1 MTCCVLAVGGRCL
14 LSRSA
19 CDNPVV
25 RCPVVVGRDEELAA
39 LAEMFGRAAYG
50 RGACVVVIGEAGAG
64 KTRLVTEAATVA
76 RGRGQ
81 VVLAGRSTPTDRVSP
96 LRPLGEALLDG
107 LRDRRLPD
115 DPVLAPYLPALG
127 PLVPHWAAGPAFP
140 AVPPAPVVLAEALL
154 RVARWLSA
162 GRGAVVM
169 LEDMHWADRETLAVL
184 EYLADHVTGFPVA
197 VVLTARSDE
206 PAMPGLGSV
215 LARATLRLHLAPL
228 ADSEVAAMAAA
239 CLGVDTAPEAI
250 LAGLRRNA
258 AGLPL
263 LVEDL
268 VGVAGKP
275 GPLRYAEIISRR
287 LAGLGAAARGTVEA
301 AAVLG
306 TEVDPGLLGQVS
318 GLAPSAAA
326 DAVTAARA
334 SGLLTPVDG
343 RLAFR
348 HALVRELVLAQLDPR
363 DRARLCRRA
372 AETLEASMAGRGAV
386 SEQLGELWIQGGE
399 PRRAAAALHRAG
411 RAARAAGAIAAAEAL
426 VRRALAVAPPD
437 LAGAVRLE
445 LLELLAVAGR
455 IEELSAVGAQAL
467 DDLAHDPDLTAAVH
481 LLLARAAVGAG
492 VPADAG
498 QHLDVVSGLGVLSPR
513 RAAQLRIV
521 RAAAVIAGGSAERLA
536 LSGRLTE
543 QAVTAAEEAGDPELS
558 CEALELLAMSLRP
571 RDLTAAAGVLR
582 RELGAAERAGLV
594 LWRLRALN
602 ELGNVEAL
610 RDARGDRLWRAH
622 ELAVRVGALD
632 TAASSL
638 INLAGL
644 YVGTGAITEAIAAA
658 GQARQLAAALG
669 ATQAV
674 AAATALEASAHGFAG
689 RRAQME
695 HGLRRAVELAPGDA
709 DIAEWA
715 TGGARGLVGL
725 LFEERS
731 EALAAFARGREL
743 GAPIRALDPWYPAL
757 LVLAVQGEA
766 SVSEVEA
773 ELARATAGARF
784 PATWLGYAHAVTLAA
799 AGDPPAA
806 EAAFG
811 KAERA
816 ASRYP
821 LFRAIA
827 LRLAAEAALDHP
839 FGDPVAWLRE
849 AEAAF
854 VSRRLP
860 RIAGAC
866 RGLLARAGA
875 PATRRRGRD
884 DAALAPG
891 LLRLGVTAREAEVLE
906 LVGEHLS
913 NKEIAA
919 RLYLSPRTVEKHVAS
934 LRLKTGA
941 ADRAALGRLARP
953 R

>member
-1 MTCCVLAVGGRCL
+1 MTCCALAMGRRCL

-19 CDNPVV
+19 CNNPVV
-25 RCPVVVGRDEELAA
+25 RCPVVVGRDGELAA
-39 LAEMFGRAAYG
+39 LAEVFGQAASG
-50 RGACVVVIGEAGAG
+50 PGVCVVVTGEAGVG
-64 KTRLVTEAATVA
+64 KTRLVTEAAGQA
-76 RGRGQ
+76 RERGQ
-81 VVLAGRSTPTDRVSP
+81 AVLAGRSTPTDRVSP

-107 LRDRRLPD
+107 LRDRRPPD

-127 PLVPHWAAGPAFP
+127 TLVPHWAAGPAFS
-140 AVPPAPVVLAEALL
+140 AVPPAPVVLAEAML
-154 RVARWLSA
+154 RVLRWLSP
-162 GRGAVVM
+162 GRGAVLV
-169 LEDMHWADRETLAVL
+169 LEDMHWADRETLGVL
-184 EYLADHVTGFPVA
+184 AYLANHVAAFPVA

-206 PAMPGLGSV
+206 PGSSGLGSA
-215 LARATLRLHLAPL
+215 LTRDPLYLHLAPL
-228 ADSEVAAMAAA
+228 ADSQVAAMAAA
-239 CLGVDTAPEAI
+239 CLGVEAAPAAI

-268 VGVAGKP
+268 VGVAGHP
-275 GPLRYAEIISRR
+275 GPLRYAEIISGR
-287 LAGLGAAARGTVEA
+287 LARLDAAARGVVEA

-318 GLAPSAAA
+318 GLAPSAVA
-326 DAVTAARA
+326 DAVTAAGVG
-334 SGLLTPVDG
+334 GLFTPVNG

-363 DRARLCRRA
+363 DRAGLCRRA
-372 AETLEASMAGRGAV
+372 AQTLETSGPSASV
-386 SEQLGELWIQGGE
+386 ISERLGELWIQGGE
-399 PRRAAAALHRAG
+399 PRRAVAVLRRAG

-437 LAGAVRLE
+437 LADAARLE

-455 IEELSAVGAQAL
+455 TGELSVVGAQAL

-492 VPADAG
+492 VPAEAG
-498 QHLDVVSGLGVLSPR
+498 QHLDAVSGLGVLGPR
-513 RAAQLRIV
+513 RIAQVRIV

-536 LSGRLTE
+536 LSGRLAE

-558 CEALELLAMSLRP
+558 CEALELLAMAVRP
-571 RDLTAAAGVLR
+571 WDLTAAARVLR
-582 RELGAAERAGLV
+582 RELVVAERAGLV

-632 TAASSL
+632 IAASSL

-644 YVGTGAITEAIAAA
+644 YVGTGAITEALAAA

-689 RRAQME
+689 RRADME

-725 LFEERS
+725 LFEERA
-731 EALAAFARGREL
+731 EALAAFARARAL

-757 LVLAVQGEA
+757 LVRAVQGEVT
-766 SVSEVEA
+766 VSEVEA

-799 AGDPPAA
+799 AGDAAAA
-806 EAAFG
+806 EAAFS

-849 AEAAF
+849 AEAVF
-854 VSRRLP
+854 VSRRLS
-860 RIAGAC
+860 RIASAC

-884 DAALAPG
+884 DAALAPD
-891 LLRLGVTAREAEVLE
+891 LLRLGVTAREAEVLD
-906 LVGEHLS
+906 LVGERLS
-913 NKEIAA
+913 NKDIAA

-934 LRLKTGA
+934 LLLKTGA
-941 ADRAALGRLARP
+941 ADRAALGRLAGQR
-953 R
+953 

>member
-1 MTCCVLAVGGRCL
+1 M
-14 LSRSA
+14 
-19 CDNPVV
+19 
-25 RCPVVVGRDEELAA
+25 RCPVVVGRDVELAA
-39 LAEMFGRAAYG
+39 LAEIFTRAAGG
-50 RGACVVVIGEAGAG
+50 RGTCVVVTGEAGVG
-64 KTRLVTEAATVA
+64 KTRLLTEATTRA
-76 RGRGQ
+76 RERQ

-107 LRDRRLPD
+107 LRDRSPPD
-115 DPVLAPYLPALG
+115 DPALAPYLPALG
-127 PLVPHWAAGPAFP
+127 TLVPHWAAGPAFP
-140 AVPPAPVVLAEALL
+140 AVPPPPVVLAEAML
-154 RVARWLSA
+154 RVLRWLSP
-162 GRGAVVM
+162 GHGTVLV
-169 LEDMHWADRETLAVL
+169 LEDMHWADRETLTVL
-184 EYLADHVTGFPVA
+184 EYLADHVTAFPVA

-206 PAMPGLGSV
+206 PGTPGLGSA
-215 LARATLRLHLAPL
+215 LTHDALHLHLAPL

-250 LAGLRRNA
+250 LAGLRQNA

-268 VGVAGKP
+268 VGMAGHP
-275 GPLRYAEIISRR
+275 GPLRYAEIISGR
-287 LAGLGAAARGTVEA
+287 LARLDAAARGMVEA

-306 TEVDPGLLGQVS
+306 TEVNPGLLGQLG
-318 GLAPSAAA
+318 GLAPKALS

-334 SGLLTPVDG
+334 SGLLTPVGG

-363 DRARLCRRA
+363 DRPGLCRRA
-372 AETLEASMAGRGAV
+372 AETLEASAAGPGAI
-386 SEQLGELWIQGGE
+386 SERLGELWIQAGE
-399 PRRAAAALHRAG
+399 PRRAAEALHQAG

-437 LAGAVRLE
+437 LAGAARLE

-455 IEELSAVGAQAL
+455 TGELSVVGAQAL
-467 DDLAHDPDLTAAVH
+467 DELAHDLDLTAAVH

-498 QHLDVVSGLGVLSPR
+498 QHLDAVRALGVLGPR
-513 RAAQLRIV
+513 RIAQMRVV
-521 RAAAVIAGGSAERLA
+521 RAAAVIAGGSPERLA
-536 LSGRLTE
+536 LSARLAG
-543 QAVTAAEEAGDPELS
+543 QAVTAAEEAGDAELS
-558 CEALELLAMSLRP
+558 CEALELLAMALRP
-571 RDLTAAAGVLR
+571 RDLTAAADVLR
-582 RELGAAERAGLV
+582 RELAAAERAGLV

-602 ELGNVEAL
+602 ELGTVEAM
-610 RDARGDRLWRAH
+610 RDARGDRLRRAH

-644 YVGTGAITEAIAAA
+644 YVMTDALPEALAAA
-658 GQARQLAAALG
+658 GQARQLAAPLG

-674 AAATALEASAHGFAG
+674 AAATALEAVAHGLAG
-689 RRAQME
+689 RRAEME

-709 DIAEWA
+709 DIAAYA
-715 TGGARGLVGL
+715 TGGARGLVAL
-725 LFEERS
+725 LFEERA
-731 EALAAFARGREL
+731 EALAAFARAHAL
-743 GAPIRALDPWYPAL
+743 GAPIRAADPWHPAL
-757 LVLAVQGEA
+757 LVRAVQGDA
-766 SVSEVEA
+766 TVSEVDA
-773 ELARATAGARF
+773 ELARATVGARF
-784 PATWLGYAHAVTLAA
+784 PATWLGYARAVTLAA
-799 AGDPPAA
+799 GDPRAS
-806 EAAFG
+806 EAAFRE
-811 KAERA
+811 AEHA
-816 ASRYP
+816 ASQYP

-827 LRLAAEAALDHP
+827 LRLAAEAALEHP

-854 VSRRLP
+854 VARRLP
-860 RIAGAC
+860 RIASAC

-884 DAALAPG
+884 DAALAPD

-913 NKEIAA
+913 NKDIAA

-934 LRLKTGA
+934 LLLKTGTA
-941 ADRAALGRLARP
+941 GRAALGRLARQ

>member
-1 MTCCVLAVGGRCL
+1 MACCPLAMGRRCL

-25 RCPVVVGRDEELAA
+25 RCPVVVGRVGELAA
-39 LAEMFGRAAYG
+39 LAEVFGQAASG
-50 RGACVVVIGEAGAG
+50 PGVCVVVTGEAGVG
-64 KTRLVTEAATVA
+64 KTRLVSEAAGQA
-76 RGRGQ
+76 RERGQ
-81 VVLAGRSTPTDRVSP
+81 AVLAGRSTPTDRVSP

-107 LRDRRLPD
+107 LRDRRPPD

-127 PLVPHWAAGPAFP
+127 TLVPHWAAGPAFP
-140 AVPPAPVVLAEALL
+140 AVPPAPVVLAEAML
-154 RVARWLSA
+154 RVLRWLSS
-162 GRGAVVM
+162 GRGAILV
-169 LEDMHWADRETLAVL
+169 LEDMHWADRETLGVL
-184 EYLADHVTGFPVA
+184 AYLADHVAAFPVA
-197 VVLTARSDE
+197 VVLTVRSDE
-206 PAMPGLGSV
+206 PGSSGLGSA
-215 LARATLRLHLAPL
+215 LTRDPLYLHLGPL
-228 ADSEVAAMAAA
+228 ADSQVAAMAAA
-239 CLGVDTAPEAI
+239 CLGVEAAPETI

-268 VGVAGKP
+268 VGVAGRP
-275 GPLRYAEIISRR
+275 GPVRYAEIISGR
-287 LAGLGAAARGTVEA
+287 LAGLGAAARGVVEA

-306 TEVDPGLLGQVS
+306 TEADPGLLGQVS
-318 GLAPSAAA
+318 GLAPS

-334 SGLLTPVDG
+334 GGLLTPVNG

-348 HALVRELVLAQLDPR
+348 HALVRELVLAQLDPG
-363 DRARLCRRA
+363 DRAVLCRRA
-372 AETLEASMAGRGAV
+372 AQTLEASGPGASV
-386 SEQLGELWIQGGE
+386 ISERLGELWIQGGE
-399 PRRAAAALHRAG
+399 PRRAVAVLRRAG
-411 RAARAAGAIAAAEAL
+411 RAARAAGAIGAAEAL

-437 LAGAVRLE
+437 LAGAARLE

-455 IEELSAVGAQAL
+455 TGELSVVGAQAL

-481 LLLARAAVGAG
+481 LLMARAAVGAG
-492 VPADAG
+492 IPAEAG
-498 QHLDVVSGLGVLSPR
+498 QHLDAVSGLGVLGPR
-513 RAAQLRIV
+513 RIAQVRVV
-521 RAAAVIAGGSAERLA
+521 RAAAVIAGSSAERLA
-536 LSGRLTE
+536 LSGRLAE

-558 CEALELLAMSLRP
+558 CEALELLAMALRP
-571 RDLTAAAGVLR
+571 WNLTAAVRVLR
-582 RELGAAERAGLV
+582 RELAAAERAGLV

-644 YVGTGAITEAIAAA
+644 YVGTGAITEALAAA

-689 RRAQME
+689 RRADME

-725 LFEERS
+725 LFEERA
-731 EALAAFARGREL
+731 EALAAFTRAREL

-757 LVLAVQGEA
+757 LVRAVQGEVT
-766 SVSEVEA
+766 VSEVEA

-799 AGDPPAA
+799 AGDAAAA
-806 EAAFG
+806 EAVFG
-811 KAERA
+811 KAELA

-849 AEAAF
+849 AEAVF
-854 VSRRLP
+854 VARRLS

-891 LLRLGVTAREAEVLE
+891 LLRLGVTAREAEVLD

-913 NKEIAA
+913 NKDIAA

-934 LRLKTGA
+934 LLLKTGA
-941 ADRAALGRLARP
+941 ADRAALGRLARQ

>member
-1 MTCCVLAVGGRCL
+1 V
-14 LSRSA
+14 
-19 CDNPVV
+19 
-25 RCPVVVGRDEELAA
+25 
-39 LAEMFGRAAYG
+39 
-50 RGACVVVIGEAGAG
+50 
-64 KTRLVTEAATVA
+64 
-76 RGRGQ
+76 
-81 VVLAGRSTPTDRVSP
+81 
-96 LRPLGEALLDG
+96 
-107 LRDRRLPD
+107 
-115 DPVLAPYLPALG
+115 
-127 PLVPHWAAGPAFP
+127 VPHWAAGPAFP
-140 AVPPAPVVLAEALL
+140 AVPPAPVALAEAML
-154 RVARWLSA
+154 RVVRWLSA
-162 GRGAVVM
+162 GRGAVVV

-184 EYLADHVTGFPVA
+184 AYLADHVAAYPVA

-206 PAMPGLGSV
+206 PGTSGLGSA
-215 LARATLRLHLAPL
+215 LTRDTLYLHLAPL

-239 CLGVDTAPEAI
+239 CLGVDTAPGAI

-258 AGLPL
+258 GGLPL

-268 VGVAGKP
+268 VGVAGRP
-275 GPLRYAEIISRR
+275 GPVRYAEIISGR
-287 LAGLGAAARGTVEA
+287 LAGLDAASRGVVEA

-306 TEVDPGLLGQVS
+306 TEVDAGLLGQVS
-318 GLAPSAAA
+318 GLAPP
-326 DAVTAARA
+326 AVAHAMTAAQV
-334 SGLLTPVDG
+334 SGLLTLVNA

-372 AETLEASMAGRGAV
+372 AETLEASAAGPRV
-386 SEQLGELWIQGGE
+386 ISEQLGELWLQAGE
-399 PRRAAAALHRAG
+399 PQRAVEALRRAG

-426 VRRALAVAPPD
+426 VRRALAVAPPG
-437 LAGAVRLE
+437 LAGPLRLE

-455 IEELSAVGAQAL
+455 IDELSAVGAQAL
-467 DDLAHDPDLTAAVH
+467 DDLAHDADLTAAVH
-481 LLLARAAVGAG
+481 VLMARAAVGAG
-492 VPADAG
+492 VPVEAG
-498 QHLDVVSGLGVLSPR
+498 QHLDAASGLSVLSPR
-513 RAAQLRIV
+513 RIAQVRIV
-521 RAAAVIAGGSAERLA
+521 RAAAVIAGGSTERLA
-536 LSGRLTE
+536 LSARLAE

-558 CEALELLAMSLRP
+558 CEALELEAMSLRP
-571 RDLTAAAGVLR
+571 RDLTAAARVLR
-582 RELGAAERAGLV
+582 KELAVAERAGLV

-610 RDARGDRLWRAH
+610 RDARGDRLCRAY

-644 YVGTGAITEAIAAA
+644 YVATGAICEAIAAA

-674 AAATALEASAHGFAG
+674 AAATALEASAHGLAG
-689 RRAQME
+689 RRADME
-695 HGLRRAVELAPGDA
+695 HGLRRAVELAPSDA

-725 LFEERS
+725 LFEERA
-731 EALAAFARGREL
+731 EALAAFARARAL

-757 LVLAVQGEA
+757 LVRAVQGEVI
-766 SVSEVEA
+766 VSEVEA

-799 AGDPPAA
+799 AGDAAAA

-811 KAERA
+811 KAEHA

-821 LFRAIA
+821 LFRAMA
-827 LRLAAEAALDHP
+827 LRLAAEAALEHP
-839 FGDPVAWLRE
+839 FGDPVGWLRE

-854 VSRRLP
+854 VSRRLS
-860 RIAGAC
+860 RIASAC

-875 PATRRRGRD
+875 PTTRRRGRD
-884 DAALAPG
+884 DAALAPD

-906 LVGEHLS
+906 LVGEHLP
-913 NKEIAA
+913 NKDIAA

-934 LRLKTGA
+934 LLLKMGA

>member
-1 MTCCVLAVGGRCL
+1 M
-14 LSRSA
+14 SRGTS
-19 CDNPVV
+19 
-25 RCPVVVGRDEELAA
+25 
-39 LAEMFGRAAYG
+39 
-50 RGACVVVIGEAGAG
+50 
-64 KTRLVTEAATVA
+64 
-76 RGRGQ
+76 
-81 VVLAGRSTPTDRVSP
+81 
-96 LRPLGEALLDG
+96 
-107 LRDRRLPD
+107 
-115 DPVLAPYLPALG
+115 
-127 PLVPHWAAGPAFP
+127 
-140 AVPPAPVVLAEALL
+140 
-154 RVARWLSA
+154 
-162 GRGAVVM
+162 
-169 LEDMHWADRETLAVL
+169 
-184 EYLADHVTGFPVA
+184 
-197 VVLTARSDE
+197 
-206 PAMPGLGSV
+206 GLGSA
-215 LARATLRLHLAPL
+215 LTRDPLYLHLAPL

-239 CLGVDTAPEAI
+239 CLGVDAAPEAI

-268 VGVAGKP
+268 VGVAGHP
-275 GPLRYAEIISRR
+275 GPLRYAEIISGR
-287 LAGLGAAARGTVEA
+287 LAGLDAAARGVVEA

-334 SGLLTPVDG
+334 SGLLTPVNG

-372 AETLEASMAGRGAV
+372 AETLEASGPGASV
-386 SEQLGELWIQGGE
+386 ISERLGELWIQGGE
-399 PRRAAAALHRAG
+399 PRRAVAALRRAG

-437 LAGAVRLE
+437 LAGAARLE

-455 IEELSAVGAQAL
+455 IDELSVVGAQAL

-492 VPADAG
+492 VPAEAG
-498 QHLDVVSGLGVLSPR
+498 QHLDAVSGLGALSPR
-513 RAAQLRIV
+513 RIAQVRVV

-536 LSGRLTE
+536 LSGRLAE

-558 CEALELLAMSLRP
+558 CEALELLAMALRP
-571 RDLTAAAGVLR
+571 RDLTAAARVLR
-582 RELGAAERAGLV
+582 RELAVAERAGLV

-644 YVGTGAITEAIAAA
+644 YVGTGAIPEALAAA
-658 GQARQLAAALG
+658 GQARQLAAPLG

-674 AAATALEASAHGFAG
+674 AAATALEASRTGSPGAAPTWSTGCAG
-689 RRAQME
+689 RSSWRPATPTSRRRRPAGRAAWWRCCSRSAP
-695 HGLRRAVELAPGDA
+695 RRWPRSPAPASLAPRS
-709 DIAEWA
+709 
-715 TGGARGLVGL
+715 AR
-725 LFEERS
+725 
-731 EALAAFARGREL
+731 
-743 GAPIRALDPWYPAL
+743 LDPWYPAL
-757 LVLAVQGEA
+757 LVRAVQGEVT
-766 SVSEVEA
+766 VSEVEA

-799 AGDPPAA
+799 AGDAAAA

-811 KAERA
+811 KAELA

-827 LRLAAEAALDHP
+827 LRLAAEAALEHP

-849 AEAAF
+849 AEAVF
-854 VSRRLP
+854 VSRRLS
-860 RIAGAC
+860 RIASAC

-913 NKEIAA
+913 NKDIAA

-934 LRLKTGA
+934 LLLKTGA
-941 ADRAALGRLARP
+941 ADRAALGRLARQ